1 MRLPEI
7 TPEELTGGG
16 REVYDALRSGPR
28 SAATADLN
36 VKSIVGPYGVWV
48 RAPAIGGPTQ
58 ALGAAVRFAGGL
70 PEAVKEA
77 AICTVGAHYRSKFEF
92 AAHERLAQMAGI
104 EQRHLDAL
112 REGRRAEFTGQE
124 AVAHRVAA
132 ELLESHAMSDE
143 TYAAAVEEFGTEGV
157 IELVT
162 TVGYYC
168 LISLTLNAFEIPLP
182 PDWED
187 PFPEGD

>member
-7 TPEELTGGG
+7 TAAELTGAG

-28 SAATADLN
+28 SAATSNLN

-70 PEAVKEA
+70 PEPVKEA

-104 EQRHLDAL
+104 SQHHLDAL
-112 REGRRAEFTGQE
+112 REGRPAEFTGQE
-124 AVAHRVAA
+124 AIAHRVAA
-132 ELLESHAMSDE
+132 ELLESHGMSDE
-143 TYAAAVEEFGTEGV
+143 TYAIAVAEFGTEGV

-182 PDWED
+182 PEWED
-187 PFPEGD
+187 PFPDKN